1 MGLQAFSDFLNAC
14 QGALPHVKGLQILN
28 DYQENQ
34 KLVQKLPDW
43 AISRWNHQVTQSLT
57 DNREYPTFKEF
68 ATFVSTEA
76 EIACNPI
83 TSFHALRNSE
93 LAVEKVNLKETKR
106 SKVWVLTTQS
116 SIENQDVV
124 KSVNKAPCMLCQKN
138 SHQLNNCSNFLSKSL
153 EE

>member
-1 MGLQAFSDFLNAC
+1 MTI
-14 QGALPHVKGLQILN
+14 KRTK
-28 DYQENQ
+28 

-43 AISRWNHQVTQSLT
+43 AISRWNRQVTQSLT

-93 LAVEKVNLKETKR
+93 LAVEKVNPKETKR
-106 SKVWVLTTQS
+106 SKVWVLTTQFKRRESRCGQVCEQS
-116 SIENQDVV
+116 SMY
-124 KSVNKAPCMLCQKN
+124 A
-138 SHQLNNCSNFLSKSL
+138 LSEKQSSA
-153 EE
+153 